1 MKSLCREFLGRL
13 GEGALLALL
22 AAFLLAPRPVLAG
35 CNDHV
40 RSNGPNPWR
49 TPLVDA
55 LLRGDLGADVTR
67 AADPAPGR
75 PAPRPCSG
83 PSCSNNVPAPLSSGV
98 QSDAKLHRGESL
110 LAALPVLSPSASRAF
125 RPVDEPTP
133 PAFST
138 SGVFHPPRSIA

>member
-1 MKSLCREFLGRL
+1 MKSLCRELWGRL
-13 GEGALLALL
+13 GEGVLLALL

-40 RSNGPNPWR
+40 RSNGPHPWR

-55 LLRGDLGADVTR
+55 LLRGDLGADVT
-67 AADPAPGR
+67 PGR
-75 PAPRPCSG
+75 PAAPSCSG

-98 QSDAKLHRGESL
+98 QPDTKLHRGESL
-110 LAALPVLSPSASRAF
+110 LAPLLVLSSSASRAF
-125 RPVDEPTP
+125 RPADEPMSP
-133 PAFST
+133 IFPT